1 MPACPFCRMRIDAV
15 IAKFEERRITKYLI
29 RYVTEDGVEV
39 ERWDAI
45 DSRVTENSLEDVLC
59 PKCHKVLPLF
69 SEIDIE
75 EFLDGRLLLVPRR
88 IARIINNEKAEF
100 NEETYTIE
108 DEVGGILRLVKE
120 DSP

>member
-45 DSRVTENSLEDVLC
+45 DSRVTGDSLEDVLC
-59 PKCHKVLPLF
+59 PKCHNVLPLF

-75 EFLDGRLLLVPRR
+75 EFLDGRLLLVPKRV
-88 IARIINNEKAEF
+88 AHIINNEKAKF
-100 NEETYTIE
+100 NGEIYTIE
-108 DEVGGILRLVKE
+108 DEIGGILRLIK
-120 DSP
+120 

>member
-45 DSRVTENSLEDVLC
+45 DSRVTEDSLEDVLC

-75 EFLDGRLLLVPRR
+75 EFLEGRLLLVPKCLV
-88 IARIINNEKAEF
+88 RIINDEEAEF
-100 NEETYTIE
+100 NGEVYSIE
-108 DEVGGILRLVKE
+108 DEINGVFRFYRK
-120 DSP
+120 

>member
-1 MPACPFCRMRIDAV
+1 MATCPFCRTRIDAV
-15 IAKFEERRITKYLI
+15 IAKFEERRITKYII

-45 DSRVTENSLEDVLC
+45 DSRVTEDSLEDVLC

-75 EFLDGRLLLVPRR
+75 EFLDGRLLLVPKRLV
-88 IARIINNEKAEF
+88 RIINDEEAEF
-100 NEETYTIE
+100 NGEVYSIE
-108 DEVGGILRLVKE
+108 DEINGVFRFYRK
-120 DSP
+120 

>member
-1 MPACPFCRMRIDAV
+1 MKIDAV

-29 RYVTEDGVEV
+29 RYVTEDGVKV

-45 DSRVTENSLEDVLC
+45 DSRVTEDSLEDVLC

-75 EFLDGRLLLVPRR
+75 EFLDERLLLVPRR
-88 IARIINNEKAEF
+88 IAHIINNERAEF
-100 NEETYTIE
+100 SGEIYTIE
-108 DEVGGILRLVKE
+108 DEIGNILRLIK
-120 DSP
+120 